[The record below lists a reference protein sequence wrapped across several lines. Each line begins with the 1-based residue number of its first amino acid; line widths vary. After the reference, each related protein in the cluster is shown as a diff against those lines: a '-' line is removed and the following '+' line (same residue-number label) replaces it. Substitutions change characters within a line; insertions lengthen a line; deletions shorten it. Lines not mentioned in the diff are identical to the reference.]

1 MYLLTCN
8 IDKHNDEEFASLF
21 KTFSLLPLHCNSHQL
36 AARIIVGYA
45 VYGTCVDLIPMAFPH
60 HCIGPGTSFNYQFAN
75 SLPSGFPWATY
86 LRYDSQSRTLTCT
99 STGGPA
105 TTVTWKRDGAV
116 ITINATHQQT
126 KRVVDPVMGIYQ
138 TVLTISPSVSQSDIA
153 GLYSCTVENVRG
165 RSSRIVLISG
175 NGELIPYTCTIGYAI
190 CTIVL

>member
-1 MYLLTCN
+1 MKNSLLST
-8 IDKHNDEEFASLF
+8 KAM
-21 KTFSLLPLHCNSHQL
+21 TQSLLPLHCNNSHQL
-36 AARIIVGYA
+36 AARIIIGYA
-45 VYGTCVDLIPMAFPH
+45 VYGTCVDLILCLSFH
-60 HCIGPGTSFNYQFAN
+60 HCIGPGPSFNYQFAN

-86 LRYDSQSRTLTCT
+86 LRYDSQSNTLTCT

-105 TTVTWKRDGAV
+105 TTVTWRRNGSV

-138 TVLTISPSVSQSDIA
+138 TVLTIDSSVSQSDIA

-165 RSSRIVLISG
+165 RSSSIVLISG